1 MLGITAVDP
10 STSSSQIYH
19 RWWTEARK
27 FSDKRKKRS
36 ADEEKTM
43 HCIEWR
49 DIDTVLFPVDN
60 AALRHSRTTTI
71 IGGIEACDRCIRFW
85 ASQLMASR
93 SDAVLTSLCSLSDPN
108 SSSYSLGR

>member
-1 MLGITAVDP
+1 MLGITTVDP

-27 FSDKRKKRS
+27 FSGERKKRS
-36 ADEEKTM
+36 ADEKAM

-49 DIDTVLFPVDN
+49 EIDTVMSPVDN
-60 AALRHSRTTTI
+60 AALRHSSTTAI
-71 IGGIEACDRCIRFW
+71 IGGIEAYDQCIRFW

-93 SDAVLTSLCSLSDPN
+93 PEAVLTSSCSLSDLD